1 MMQPRHSVQ
10 KQSNLAKPTS
20 GMLWTAIARA
30 IMAPKSVKAENATCR
45 HNTHLVTPPASPCLP
60 CTASQFPDSGLSW
73 ESDAGIGEGRCL
85 GRTANPSGMLC
96 SVIASAITNPSRSS
110 SADRSFSLAAA
121 RRDAALTTQQSTC
134 AEPCPVAQG
143 SNGSTSSGETSP
155 HIILIITHSFPP
167 ERAKGVAATSQVFLP
182 SLPGLTRSPPGTCQ
196 SHILHI
202 SPRPSL

>member
-1 MMQPRHSVQ
+1 MNLPTRLDDMMQPRHSVQ

-121 RRDAALTTQQSTC
+121 RRDAALTTSK
-134 AEPCPVAQG
+134 AHALSPAQ
-143 SNGSTSSGETSP
+143 
-155 HIILIITHSFPP
+155 LL
-167 ERAKGVAATSQVFLP
+167 KGAMDLPAAARLHPTLFYS
-182 SLPGLTRSPPGTCQ
+182 
-196 SHILHI
+196 LHI
-202 SPRPSL
+202 HSSLRGLRALQQLLKYSFHPFLA